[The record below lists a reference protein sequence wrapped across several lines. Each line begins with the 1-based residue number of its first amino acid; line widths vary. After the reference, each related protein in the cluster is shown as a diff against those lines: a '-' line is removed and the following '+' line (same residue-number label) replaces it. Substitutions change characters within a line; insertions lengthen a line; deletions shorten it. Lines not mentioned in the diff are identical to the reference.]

1 MSLNR
6 LARVSYIVGKRTIKL
21 RTNKFR
27 TASTRFIPYCVDLV
41 NSHDFS
47 TQHIEYYLDTIAK
60 AEAITLAVQI
70 ATIVYNTKG
79 KKNTKS
85 LSIKVPTTPK
95 NYFENKQSP

>member
-1 MSLNR
+1 MKLSR
-6 LARVSYIVGKRTIKL
+6 ITRVSYIVSKRTIKL

-27 TASTRFIPYCVDLV
+27 TASTRFIPYCVDLI

-47 TQHIEYYLDTIAK
+47 IQHIEYYLDTIAK

-79 KKNTKS
+79 KR
-85 LSIKVPTTPK
+85 
-95 NYFENKQSP
+95 

>member
-1 MSLNR
+1 MKLSR
-6 LARVSYIVGKRTIKL
+6 ITRVSYIVSKRTVKL

-27 TASTRFIPYCVDLV
+27 TASTRFIPYCVDLI

-60 AEAITLAVQI
+60 AEAITLVVQI

-79 KKNTKS
+79 KR
-85 LSIKVPTTPK
+85 
-95 NYFENKQSP
+95 

>member
-1 MSLNR
+1 MKLNR
-6 LARVSYIVGKRTIKL
+6 ITRVSYIVSKRTIKL

-47 TQHIEYYLDTIAK
+47 LQHIEYYLDTIAK

-79 KKNTKS
+79 KK
-85 LSIKVPTTPK
+85 I
-95 NYFENKQSP
+95 